1 MCKDYPRFALP
12 KSKHHGVS
20 RLTVRV
26 PDFDWFHKVIF
37 QRSLLREFGNLAL
50 AVFATLFAITLT
62 TQLIRLLGQAA
73 IGRVLSEGVVALLT
87 FSALN
92 YLPVLLSLTLFI
104 SVLMTLS
111 RSYRE
116 SEMVIWFGSG
126 LSLLAWVRP
135 VLLFASPLVALVAL
149 LSLFLSPWAIGKAEE
164 YRHQMNLRD
173 EASRVAPGVFREA
186 LGADR
191 VFFVE
196 EIAGDQTNVQNVFIA
211 QMQQGRLGI
220 TVSRR
225 GYRESAENGDRFV
238 VLLDGRRYEGVPGD
252 LDFKVMDFQRYAM
265 KIETRET
272 QAEQASSKAMSTL
285 ALLQAPSN
293 SNLAELLWRLGL
305 PIATLIL
312 ALLAIPLSFV
322 NPRASRSVNLLFALL
337 TYMVYAN
344 LLSIVQAWVSQ
355 GRLAFGTGWW
365 AVHAGMLGVL
375 ALLFYRRLRV
385 GSLLGRR

>member
-1 MCKDYPRFALP
+1 
-12 KSKHHGVS
+12 
-20 RLTVRV
+20 
-26 PDFDWFHKVIF
+26 VIF
-37 QRSLLREFGNLAL
+37 QRALLREFGNLAL

-73 IGRVLSEGVVALLT
+73 VGKVLSEGVVALLA

-104 SVLMTLS
+104 TVLMTLS

-126 LSLLAWVRP
+126 LSLLAWIRP
-135 VLLFASPLVALVAL
+135 VLLFGAPLIALVAA

-164 YRHQMNLRD
+164 YRRQMDLRD
-173 EASRVAPGVFREA
+173 EVSRVAPGVFREA
-186 LGADR
+186 GSADR

-211 QMQQGRLGI
+211 QMRQGTLGI

-265 KIETRET
+265 RVETRET
-272 QAEQASSKAMSTL
+272 QAEEASTKAMSTFG
-285 ALLQAPSN
+285 LLQTPSN
-293 SNLAELLWRLGL
+293 PHLAELLWRIGL
-305 PIATLIL
+305 PIAALVL

-322 NPRASRSVNLLFALL
+322 NPRASRSVNLLFALF

-344 LLSIVQAWVSQ
+344 MLSIVQAWVSQ
-355 GRLAFGTGWW
+355 GRLAFNTGWW
-365 AVHAGMLGVL
+365 VVHAGMLGVL
-375 ALLFYRRLRV
+375 ALLFYKRLRV

>member
-1 MCKDYPRFALP
+1 M
-12 KSKHHGVS
+12 
-20 RLTVRV
+20 
-26 PDFDWFHKVIF
+26 IF
-37 QRSLLREFGNLAL
+37 QRALLREFGNLAL

-62 TQLIRLLGQAA
+62 TQLVRLLGQAA
-73 IGRVLSEGVVALLT
+73 IGDVLSEGVVALLA

-104 SVLMTLS
+104 TVLMTLS

-135 VLLFASPLVALVAL
+135 VLLFASPLVALVAA

-164 YRHQMNLRD
+164 YRRQMDLRD

-186 LGADR
+186 AGADR

-196 EIAGDQTNVQNVFIA
+196 EIAGDRTNVQNVFIA

-220 TVSRR
+220 TISRR

-238 VLLDGRRYEGVPGD
+238 VLLDGRRYEGIPGD

-265 KIETRET
+265 KVETREAP
-272 QAEQASSKAMSTL
+272 AEQASAKAMSTF
-285 ALLQAPSN
+285 ALFQARSN
-293 SNLAELLWRLGL
+293 ANLAELVWRLGL
-305 PIATLIL
+305 PISAMIL

-355 GRLAFGTGWW
+355 GRLAFTTGWW
-365 AVHAGMLGVL
+365 PVHAGMLGVL

-385 GSLLGRR
+385 GSLLARR

>member
-1 MCKDYPRFALP
+1 
-12 KSKHHGVS
+12 
-20 RLTVRV
+20 
-26 PDFDWFHKVIF
+26 VIF
-37 QRSLLREFGNLAL
+37 RRALLREFGNLAL

-73 IGRVLSEGVVALLT
+73 IGDVLSEGVVALLA

-104 SVLMTLS
+104 TVLMTLS

-164 YRHQMNLRD
+164 YRRQMDLRD
-173 EASRVAPGVFREA
+173 QASRVAPGVFREA
-186 LGADR
+186 AGADR

-238 VLLDGRRYEGVPGD
+238 VLLDGRRYEGIPGD

-265 KIETRET
+265 KVETRET
-272 QAEQASSKAMSTL
+272 PAEQASTKAMSTF
-285 ALLQAPSN
+285 ALLQARGNPG
-293 SNLAELLWRLGL
+293 LAELVWRLGL
-305 PIATLIL
+305 PISAMIL

-355 GRLAFGTGWW
+355 GRLAFTTGWW

-385 GSLLGRR
+385 GSLLARR

>member
-1 MCKDYPRFALP
+1 
-12 KSKHHGVS
+12 
-20 RLTVRV
+20 
-26 PDFDWFHKVIF
+26 
-37 QRSLLREFGNLAL
+37 
-50 AVFATLFAITLT
+50 
-62 TQLIRLLGQAA
+62 
-73 IGRVLSEGVVALLT
+73 
-87 FSALN
+87 
-92 YLPVLLSLTLFI
+92 LTLFI
-104 SVLMTLS
+104 TVLMTLS

-126 LSLLAWVRP
+126 LSLLAWIRP
-135 VLLFASPLVALVAL
+135 VLLFAAPLVALVAV
-149 LSLFLSPWAIGKAEE
+149 LSLFLSPWAIGRAEE
-164 YRHQMNLRD
+164 YRRQMNLRD
-173 EASRVAPGVFREA
+173 EVSRVAPGVFREA
-186 LGADR
+186 GSADR

-211 QMQQGRLGI
+211 QMRQGTLGI

-238 VLLDGRRYEGVPGD
+238 VLLDGRRYEGIPGD

-265 KIETRET
+265 RIETRET
-272 QAEQASSKAMSTL
+272 QAEEASTKAMSTFG
-285 ALLQAPSN
+285 LLQTPSN
-293 SNLAELLWRLGL
+293 THLAELLWRIGL
-305 PIATLIL
+305 PTAAFVL

-322 NPRASRSVNLLFALL
+322 NPRASRSVNLLFALF

-355 GRLAFGTGWW
+355 GRLAFNTGWW
-365 AVHAGMLGVL
+365 VVHAAMLGVL

>member
-1 MCKDYPRFALP
+1 M
-12 KSKHHGVS
+12 
-20 RLTVRV
+20 
-26 PDFDWFHKVIF
+26 IF
-37 QRSLLREFGNLAL
+37 RRALLREFGNLAL

-73 IGRVLSEGVVALLT
+73 IGDVLSEGVVALLA

-104 SVLMTLS
+104 TVIMTLS

-164 YRHQMNLRD
+164 YRRQMDLRD
-173 EASRVAPGVFREA
+173 QASRVAPGVFREA
-186 LGADR
+186 AGADR

-238 VLLDGRRYEGVPGD
+238 VLLDGRRYEGIPGD

-265 KIETRET
+265 KVETRET
-272 QAEQASSKAMSTL
+272 PAEQASTKAMSTF
-285 ALLQAPSN
+285 ALLQARGNPG
-293 SNLAELLWRLGL
+293 LAELVWRLGL
-305 PIATLIL
+305 PISAMIL

-355 GRLAFGTGWW
+355 GRLAFTTGWW
-365 AVHAGMLGVL
+365 PVHAGMLGVL

>member
-1 MCKDYPRFALP
+1 M
-12 KSKHHGVS
+12 
-20 RLTVRV
+20 
-26 PDFDWFHKVIF
+26 IF
-37 QRSLLREFGNLAL
+37 RRALLREFGNLAL

-73 IGRVLSEGVVALLT
+73 IGKVLSQAVVALLA

-92 YLPVLLSLTLFI
+92 YLPVLMSLTLFI
-104 SVLMTLS
+104 TVLMTLS

-126 LSLLAWVRP
+126 LSLLAWIRP
-135 VLLFASPLVALVAL
+135 VLLFAAPLVALVAV
-149 LSLFLSPWAIGKAEE
+149 LSLFLSPWAIGRAED
-164 YRHQMNLRD
+164 YRRQMNLQD
-173 EASRVAPGVFREA
+173 DVSRVAPGVFREA
-186 LGADR
+186 GGADR

-211 QMQQGRLGI
+211 QMREGRLGI

-238 VLLDGRRYEGVPGD
+238 VLLDGRRYEGVPGE

-265 KIETRET
+265 RVETRET
-272 QAEQASSKAMSTL
+272 QAEEASTKAMSTSG
-285 ALLQAPSN
+285 LLQTPTN
-293 SNLAELLWRLGL
+293 PHLAELLWRIGL
-305 PIATLIL
+305 PIAALVL

-322 NPRASRSVNLLFALL
+322 NPRASRSVNLIFALF

-355 GRLAFGTGWW
+355 GRLAFNTGWW
-365 AVHAGMLGVL
+365 VVHAGMIGVL
-375 ALLFYRRLRV
+375 VLLFYRRLQVRP
-385 GSLLGRR
+385 LFGRR

>member
-1 MCKDYPRFALP
+1 M
-12 KSKHHGVS
+12 
-20 RLTVRV
+20 
-26 PDFDWFHKVIF
+26 IF
-37 QRSLLREFGNLAL
+37 QRALLREFGNLAL

-73 IGRVLSEGVVALLT
+73 VGKVLSEGVVALLA

-104 SVLMTLS
+104 TVLMTLS

-126 LSLLAWVRP
+126 LSLLAWIRP
-135 VLLFASPLVALVAL
+135 VLLFGAPLIALVAV

-164 YRHQMNLRD
+164 YRRQMDLRD
-173 EASRVAPGVFREA
+173 EVSRVAPGVFREA
-186 LGADR
+186 GSADR

-211 QMQQGRLGI
+211 QMRQGMLGI

-238 VLLDGRRYEGVPGD
+238 VLLDGRRYEGIPGD

-265 KIETRET
+265 RVETRET
-272 QAEQASSKAMSTL
+272 QAEEASTKAMSTFG
-285 ALLQAPSN
+285 LLQTPSN
-293 SNLAELLWRLGL
+293 PHLAELLWRIGL
-305 PIATLIL
+305 PIA
-312 ALLAIPLSFV
+312 
-322 NPRASRSVNLLFALL
+322 
-337 TYMVYAN
+337 
-344 LLSIVQAWVSQ
+344 
-355 GRLAFGTGWW
+355 AFDEDRN
-365 AVHAGMLGVL
+365 A
-375 ALLFYRRLRV
+375 
-385 GSLLGRR
+385 

>member
-1 MCKDYPRFALP
+1 M
-12 KSKHHGVS
+12 
-20 RLTVRV
+20 
-26 PDFDWFHKVIF
+26 IF
-37 QRSLLREFGNLAL
+37 RRALLREFGNLAL

-62 TQLIRLLGQAA
+62 TQLIRLLGEAA
-73 IGRVLSEGVVALLT
+73 IGKVLSEGVVALLA

-104 SVLMTLS
+104 TVLMTLS

-135 VLLFASPLVALVAL
+135 VLLFASPLVALVAV

-164 YRHQMNLRD
+164 YRRQMNLRD
-173 EASRVAPGVFREA
+173 EVSRVAPGVFREA
-186 LGADR
+186 AGADR

-196 EIAGDQTNVQNVFIA
+196 AIAGDQTNVQNVFIA
-211 QMQQGRLGI
+211 QMRQGRLGI

-225 GYRESAENGDRFV
+225 GYRESADNGDRFV

-265 KIETRET
+265 RVETRAA
-272 QAEQASSKAMSTL
+272 QAEEASTKAMSTF
-285 ALLQAPSN
+285 ALLQARSSPH
-293 SNLAELLWRLGL
+293 LAELLWRVGL
-305 PIATLIL
+305 PISALIL

-322 NPRASRSVNLLFALL
+322 NPRASRSVNLLFALF

-365 AVHAGMLGVL
+365 VVHAGMLGVL

>member
-1 MCKDYPRFALP
+1 
-12 KSKHHGVS
+12 
-20 RLTVRV
+20 
-26 PDFDWFHKVIF
+26 VIF
-37 QRSLLREFGNLAL
+37 RRSLLREFGNLAL

-73 IGRVLSEGVVALLT
+73 IGKVLSEAVVALLT

-116 SEMVIWFGSG
+116 SEMVIWFSSG
-126 LSLLAWVRP
+126 LSLLAWIRP
-135 VLLFASPLVALVAL
+135 VLMFAAPLVALVAL

-164 YRHQMNLRD
+164 YRNQMNLRD
-173 EASRVAPGVFREA
+173 EAARVAPGVFREA

-225 GYRESAENGDRFV
+225 GYRETAENGDRFV

-265 KIETRET
+265 KIEAREPRV
-272 QAEQASSKAMSTL
+272 EQASAKAMSTL

-293 SNLAELLWRLGL
+293 ANSAELLWRLAL

-322 NPRASRSVNLLFALL
+322 NPRASRSVNLLFAIF

-344 LLSIVQAWVSQ
+344 LINIVQAWVSQ
-355 GRLAFGTGWW
+355 GRLGFSTGWW

-375 ALLFYRRLRV
+375 ALLFFRRLRV
-385 GSLLGRR
+385 GSLFGRR

>member
-1 MCKDYPRFALP
+1 
-12 KSKHHGVS
+12 
-20 RLTVRV
+20 
-26 PDFDWFHKVIF
+26 VIF
-37 QRSLLREFGNLAL
+37 RRALLREFGNLAL

-73 IGRVLSEGVVALLT
+73 IGKVLSEGVIALLA

-104 SVLMTLS
+104 TVLMTLS

-135 VLLFASPLVALVAL
+135 VLLFASPLVVLVAV

-164 YRHQMNLRD
+164 YRRQLYLRD
-173 EASRVAPGVFREA
+173 EVSRVAPGVFREA
-186 LGADR
+186 ARADR

-238 VLLDGRRYEGVPGD
+238 VLLDGRRYEGIPGD

-272 QAEQASSKAMSTL
+272 SAEQASTKAMSTF
-285 ALLQAPSN
+285 ALLQGRSN
-293 SNLAELLWRLGL
+293 QNLAELVWRLGL
-305 PIATLIL
+305 PIAALIL

-375 ALLFYRRLRV
+375 ALLFYKRLRV
-385 GSLLGRR
+385 GSLFGRR

>member
-1 MCKDYPRFALP
+1 M
-12 KSKHHGVS
+12 
-20 RLTVRV
+20 
-26 PDFDWFHKVIF
+26 IF
-37 QRSLLREFGNLAL
+37 RRALLREFGNLAL

-62 TQLIRLLGQAA
+62 TQLVRLLGQAA
-73 IGRVLSEGVVALLT
+73 IGDVLSEGVVALLA

-104 SVLMTLS
+104 TVLMTLS

-149 LSLFLSPWAIGKAEE
+149 LSLLLSPWAIGKAEE
-164 YRHQMNLRD
+164 YRRQMDLRD
-173 EASRVAPGVFREA
+173 QASRVAPGVFREA
-186 LGADR
+186 AGADR

-238 VLLDGRRYEGVPGD
+238 VLLDGRRYEGIPGD

-265 KIETRET
+265 KVETRET
-272 QAEQASSKAMSTL
+272 PAEQASTKAMSTF
-285 ALLQAPSN
+285 ALLQARGNPG
-293 SNLAELLWRLGL
+293 LAELVWRLGL
-305 PIATLIL
+305 PISAMIL

-355 GRLAFGTGWW
+355 GRLAFTTGWW